1 MESYWAVVP
10 TERQQLLCQETVAE
24 RPSENDVV
32 QYHVLEND
40 RDSERLMLRHIM
52 LPSYLTGL
60 VLASEF
66 SNPCLKSR
74 DSMV

>member
-1 MESYWAVVP
+1 MLKKNEFQWFI
-10 TERQQLLCQETVAE
+10 QLSNALFAP
-24 RPSENDVV
+24 PSENDVV